1 MFPDGRM
8 TTLLAVL
15 LVGILSL
22 AGCHSETPA
31 VAIGKPGYYR
41 GPMVPMRK
49 SPANRVTP
57 PAGAPAPAEAPRP
70 LGKGNGMG

>member
-1 MFPDGRM
+1 MFPNGRM

-22 AGCHSETPA
+22 TGCHSETPA
-31 VAIGKPGYYR
+31 AAIGKPGYYR

-49 SPANRVTP
+49 SPANRATP
-57 PAGAPAPAEAPRP
+57 ATGAPGPVEALKP